1 MSRKTKM
8 SGEIRAMVLCAMF
21 VAIIVV
27 MTVIPYTGYINYS
40 PLQISITTLHIPV
53 ILCACLM
60 GWKYGAVV
68 GGVWGLSCVVKA
80 FVEPLPA
87 NIPFQNPVISFLPRV
102 IVGIAAALLFSLL
115 TRRTRLNRYVC
126 AGIAALAGTLTN
138 TVLVLS
144 AYSAFGYLG
153 ESSVAATLKF
163 IFLTLIA
170 VNGLIELGAA
180 VLIVPALLAAID
192 KTRRKYR

>member
-1 MSRKTKM
+1 
-8 SGEIRAMVLCAMF
+8 MVLCAMF
-21 VAIIVV
+21 LAIIVV
-27 MTVIPYTGYINYS
+27 MTVVPYTGYINYS

-60 GWKYGAVV
+60 GWKYGAIV
-68 GGVWGLSCVVKA
+68 GGVWGLTCVVKA
-80 FVEPLPA
+80 FVEPIPA
-87 NIPFQNPVISFLPRV
+87 NIPFQNPLISLVPRI
-102 IVGIAAALLFSLL
+102 IVGLVAALVFAPL
-115 TRRTRLNRYVC
+115 TKKAKVNRYVG

-153 ESSVAATLKF
+153 ESSIALTLKT

-180 VLIVPALLAAID
+180 VVLVPALIAAID
-192 KTRRKYR
+192 KTRKKYK